1 MRYVVSGDFTKI
13 SETSGTIQNVGNV
26 YPVEISDKDEADSGI
41 LLYPLNKI
49 SFTDKTLYIRCTE
62 ANGQA
67 EIHVVPFTV
76 DLGGGTSSGGT
87 SAPTN
92 VATDEQ
98 IGDILDDLFP
108 LP

>member
-1 MRYVVSGDFTKI
+1 MRYLVTNQFTQI
-13 SETSGTIQNVGNV
+13 TETSGTIQNVGNV
-26 YPVEISDKDEADSGI
+26 YPVEISDKAEPDSGI

-49 SFTDKTLYIRCTE
+49 SFTDKTLFMRCTE

-76 DLGGGTSSGGT
+76 DSGGGTSSGGT

-98 IGDILDDLFP
+98 IDDLLDDLFP